1 MPDFFIVLEIAA
13 LGLVLMTASLAAF
26 IYLNVK

>member
-13 LGLVLMTASLAAF
+13 LGIVIMTASLAAF
-26 IYLNVK
+26 IYLHAN